1 MLSRNSAPEQTWK
14 RCGENLVKYTPSGT
28 YYVRV
33 RVAGK
38 LHVKSLETPVLT
50 VARQRL
56 NDEIHKLRARAASV
70 MAVRAGKMRVA
81 DAVAIYR
88 ERLEAD
94 AHIKLSTRKYYEQVL
109 TALLRSWPSLA
120 ETDVQRLS
128 ERDCRDWAAKVFREF
143 SGTRANNTVM
153 VLRNVLEIAVEAG
166 ALYSNPARALGRAKL
181 RAKDLL
187 LPSREQFIHFEKEIR
202 GGGGR
207 HSRNCA
213 DFVQFVAFSGCRL
226 SEAIGVTWRDVD
238 FNKSEIT
245 IRGDAITGTKNSE
258 VRRVPMIPELR
269 SLLQRL
275 RHERPEETNDTP
287 ILLVREAQKSMDRAA
302 AKVGMRR
309 ITHHDLRHLF
319 ATICIESGVDI
330 PTVSRWLGHKDGGA
344 LCMKTYGHL
353 RQDHSLAQAQRVSFG
368 MAA

>member
-1 MLSRNSAPEQTWK
+1 MLSRKSNPEQIRK
-14 RCGENLVKYTPSGT
+14 RCGENLVKYVPSGT
-28 YYVRV
+28 YYVRA

-38 LHVKSLETPVLT
+38 LHLKSLETPVLT

-56 NDEIHKLRARAASV
+56 NDEIHKLRARAASA
-70 MAVRAGKMRVA
+70 MAVRTGKMRVA

-88 ERLEAD
+88 EPLEAD
-94 AHIKLSTRKYYEQVL
+94 AHIKQSTKKYYEQVL
-109 TALLRSWPSLA
+109 TALLRSWPSLS

-128 ERDCRDWAAKVFREF
+128 ERDCKDWASKIFREF
-143 SGTRANNTVM
+143 SGTRANNTLM

-166 ALYSNPARALGRAKL
+166 SLYSNPARALGRAKL
-181 RAKDLL
+181 RPKDLL
-187 LPSREQFIHFEKEIR
+187 LPSREQFIQFEKAIR
-202 GGGGR
+202 QGGGR

-226 SEAIGVTWRDVD
+226 SEAAGVSWRDVD
-238 FNKSEIT
+238 FLKSEIT
-245 IRGDAITGTKNSE
+245 IRGDALTGTKNSE
-258 VRRVPMIPELR
+258 IRRVPMIPELR
-269 SLLQRL
+269 SLLERL
-275 RHERPEETNDTP
+275 RRERPEEVNETP
-287 ILLVREAQKSMDRAA
+287 VLLVREAQKSMDRAA
-302 AKVGMRR
+302 SQLGMRR

-353 RQDHSLAQAQRVSFG
+353 RQDHSFAQARRVSFG
-368 MAA
+368 VAA

>member
-202 GGGGR
+202 EVEDDIQETAQILFNS
-207 HSRNCA
+207 SRLA
-213 DFVQFVAFSGCRL
+213 AVDFRKRSVSRGATSILTNPRSPFAETRLQEQRTVKCVAFR
-226 SEAIGVTWRDVD
+226 
-238 FNKSEIT
+238 
-245 IRGDAITGTKNSE
+245 
-258 VRRVPMIPELR
+258 
-269 SLLQRL
+269 
-275 RHERPEETNDTP
+275 
-287 ILLVREAQKSMDRAA
+287 
-302 AKVGMRR
+302 
-309 ITHHDLRHLF
+309 
-319 ATICIESGVDI
+319 
-330 PTVSRWLGHKDGGA
+330 
-344 LCMKTYGHL
+344 
-353 RQDHSLAQAQRVSFG
+353 
-368 MAA
+368 

>member
-38 LHVKSLETPVLT
+38 LHVKSLGTPVLT

-94 AHIKLSTRKYYEQVL
+94 AHIKQSTRKYYEQVL

-128 ERDCRDWAAKVFREF
+128 ERDCRDWAAK
-143 SGTRANNTVM
+143 
-153 VLRNVLEIAVEAG
+153 
-166 ALYSNPARALGRAKL
+166 
-181 RAKDLL
+181 
-187 LPSREQFIHFEKEIR
+187 PSRLK
-202 GGGGR
+202 
-207 HSRNCA
+207 
-213 DFVQFVAFSGCRL
+213 
-226 SEAIGVTWRDVD
+226 
-238 FNKSEIT
+238 
-245 IRGDAITGTKNSE
+245 
-258 VRRVPMIPELR
+258 
-269 SLLQRL
+269 
-275 RHERPEETNDTP
+275 
-287 ILLVREAQKSMDRAA
+287 
-302 AKVGMRR
+302 
-309 ITHHDLRHLF
+309 
-319 ATICIESGVDI
+319 
-330 PTVSRWLGHKDGGA
+330 
-344 LCMKTYGHL
+344 
-353 RQDHSLAQAQRVSFG
+353 
-368 MAA
+368 